1 MGGWEGF
8 KAVVSDPNAW
18 LFMILYASF
27 NIGVATVSY
36 FLPTVSSLYLYDGV
50 YRIAL
55 VLVCFLSPFA
65 SALPPASL
73 VPLGLRPFAPPL
85 LFSSKPQL

>member
-36 FLPTVSSLYLYDGV
+36 FLPTVS
-50 YRIAL
+50 
-55 VLVCFLSPFA
+55 VLVVRRGLPYCAVFLFAPFFL
-65 SALPPASL
+65 LPPL
-73 VPLGLRPFAPPL
+73 
-85 LFSSKPQL
+85 

>member
-36 FLPTVSSLYLYDGV
+36 FLPTVRNLLLHDAV

-55 VLVCFLSPFA
+55 VLVCSLYPFA
-65 SALPPASL
+65 SALIEFGPAE
-73 VPLGLRPFAPPL
+73 FA
-85 LFSSKPQL
+85 SA